1 MTHNVLI
8 TPTKPCAAVIVTGD
22 PRSRPPPRTAYI
34 KGPRAHPRARL
45 IPSPHQRHA
54 RPLGGPRGGLL
65 PQLRPP
71 RSASAATSIRS
82 GEATSGAQ
90 TPSVTPSS
98 YQEPNPLLNLI
109 SAALSDES
117 LDHPS
122 RRPSEQS
129 SPSTCY
135 SPVTNTTTNRRGRMP

>member
-1 MTHNVLI
+1 MTPNVLI

-22 PRSRPPPRTAYI
+22 PRSRQPPRAAYI
-34 KGPRAHPRARL
+34 KGPRAHPRAR
-45 IPSPHQRHA
+45 IITTPHQRPA

-71 RSASAATSIRS
+71 RSASASTTIRS
-82 GEATSGAQ
+82 GEAISGAL
-90 TPSVTPSS
+90 TPSITPSS

-122 RRPSEQS
+122 RRPPEQS
-129 SPSTCY
+129 SPSTWY
-135 SPVTNTTTNRRGRMP
+135 SPATTTTTNRCGMAP